1 MHFKYTQVFVLF
13 AIINSEKVYCS
24 CITEVFEFPEFYIS
38 FVLFTVFLFA
48 YSFVG
53 IFGISP
59 VGQLKQTNNF
69 SECLP
74 SHQSNFS
81 VIRSLL
87 VATHI
92 NKQRCL
98 ELWMGWIRLHIVNCF
113 NALAFLHS
121 FLPPLQFWH
130 LFPTVLILHF
140 LCSFTL
146 FPWLCF
152 TSLKTFALDFAT
164 CLTGEK
170 PSAGTVRDVC
180 KTLIYA
186 SFLDK
191 PQICGLALDT
201 N

>member
-1 MHFKYTQVFVLF
+1 MLG
-13 AIINSEKVYCS
+13 S
-24 CITEVFEFPEFYIS
+24 CIHFICYYKQWEGILQLYHSSFWVFWILYFFRFFCY
-38 FVLFTVFLFA
+38 FLFA

-98 ELWMGWIRLHIVNCF
+98 ELWMGWICLHIVNCL

-140 LCSFTL
+140 LCSSTL

-152 TSLKTFALDFAT
+152 ISLKTFALDFAT

-170 PSAGTVRDVC
+170 PSAGTDC
-180 KTLIYA
+180 QWFI
-186 SFLDK
+186 
-191 PQICGLALDT
+191 
-201 N
+201 